1 MLINFFVLPI
11 IGDTAVSWGFLAAGI
26 GLLSVRAAGVLFV
39 PCHWILVFY
48 EKVCR
53 SFQCQVYRGLPG
65 FTGSRIGRKL
75 LLFYVVLGAV
85 LLATKKMKR
94 RRGFVLIGCFMLLA
108 VLHNPVRG
116 FELDVLD
123 VGQGDGMYLH
133 TKEGTNFFFDGGS
146 TDVSKVGTYR
156 MLPFLKSKGCEKNRL
171 LDRFTHRRRP
181 YFRVKGDPAG
191 RV

>member
-1 MLINFFVLPI
+1 MSFAIQLATVPLTAYFFYEVPVWSMLINFFVLPI
-11 IGDTAVSWGFLAAGI
+11 IGVLLFLGLLGGFV
-26 GLLSVRAAGVLFV
+26 GLLSVRAAGILFV

-53 SFQCQVYRGLPG
+53 LSVSLPG
-65 FTGSRIGRKL
+65 AVWITGQPDWQKL
-75 LLFYVVLGAV
+75 LLFYLILGAV
-85 LLATKKMKR
+85 LFATKKMKQ
-94 RRGFVLIGCFMLLA
+94 RRGFVFIGCFMLLA
-108 VLHNPVRG
+108 VLHNPVKG

-156 MLPFLKSKGCEKNRL
+156 MLPFLKAKG
-171 LDRFTHRRRP
+171 
-181 YFRVKGDPAG
+181 VKK
-191 RV
+191 